1 MQMKNFFLNKAL
13 SVILINTLL
22 CNILGVF
29 FMSEIASAADSDGS
43 AHLAMT
49 LAPSLSS
56 SGVVAGRN
64 FTYSANI
71 TNTNA
76 SE

>member
-1 MQMKNFFLNKAL
+1 MRINNIFYKKTL
-13 SVILINTLL
+13 SVILINTLI

-29 FMSEIASAADSDGS
+29 FISETVSAADSDGS

-64 FTYSANI
+64 FTYSASI